1 MPQCLLLL
9 QRFLQHNASRQQDG
23 PIIKTMQNHMNS
35 FEVKL
40 IEKLFDSLT
49 DVVFC
54 VKDLGGVYQSVN
66 QAFVDRVNGNEKS
79 DLIGHTAPDIF
90 PQLLAAAF
98 EEQDQTVFQ
107 TGREIQNQ
115 LERITN
121 SDGSMGWY
129 LASKF
134 PVIENDTIVGLVGLS
149 QDLNWPSDSHLELAN
164 LKNIVDYIQQNLD
177 KPLRTEQLAKQNS
190 LSTLQL
196 DRRMKRVFRLSTKK
210 FIMKCR
216 LEEASRQLELTET
229 SVSDIA
235 LSCGFT
241 DQSALTKQFRA
252 ATSDTPASW
261 RKKRKGNGQ

>member
-1 MPQCLLLL
+1 
-9 QRFLQHNASRQQDG
+9 
-23 PIIKTMQNHMNS
+23 MNS

-40 IEKLFDSLT
+40 IEKVFDSLT

-54 VKDLGGVYQSVN
+54 VKDLGGVYVSVN
-66 QAFVDRVNGNEKS
+66 QAFVDRVNGNDKS
-79 DLIGHTAPDIF
+79 DLIGSTASDTF
-90 PQLLAAAF
+90 PQPLAAAF
-98 EEQDQTVFQ
+98 EEQDKIVFE

-134 PVIENDTIVGLVGLS
+134 PIVENDAVVGLVGLS

-164 LKNIVDYIQQNLD
+164 LKTIVEHIQQNLD
-177 KPLRTEQLAKQNS
+177 QPLRTEQLASRIS

-216 LEEASRQLELTET
+216 LEKASRQLELSDM

-235 LSCGFT
+235 LACGFT

-261 RKKRKGNGQ
+261 RKKKRNVV